1 MSRLSVVTVLAAAST
16 LVVTCLAVSLT
27 GHDDSRVLLPVAA
40 STPEHPGCKQ
50 CVRPDGTESG
60 KPNTAP
66 NVTDLALDKTEVRL
80 PCPGAE
86 TAAAAADSRV
96 DVNVTAEDADGDVL
110 TYNYVISGGRIVGQ
124 GKKVVWDI
132 SKIRAGTYSITA
144 GVDDG
149 CGICGKTQTKMLTV
163 AECPSTN

>member
-1 MSRLSVVTVLAAAST
+1 MPRISVLTALIPAST
-16 LVVTCLAVSLT
+16 LIAIGLSVLLI
-27 GHDDSRVLLPVAA
+27 GHGDPGLVLPVAA
-40 STPEHPGCKQ
+40 STPAGCKP
-50 CVRPDGTESG
+50 CMKPDGTESG

-66 NVTDLALDKTEVRL
+66 NVTNLALDKTEIRL
-80 PCPGAE
+80 PCPDAE
-86 TAAAAADSRV
+86 PASAPDSRV
-96 DVNVTAEDADGDVL
+96 EVNVTADDADGDVL

-163 AECPSTN
+163 QECVSTE